1 MVPCN
6 DLHEEE
12 LYAEALE
19 LAVTELGNAN
29 GFVAA
34 PRPDQSYAT

>member
-12 LYAEALE
+12 LYAKALLAGSAGDRLVVE
-19 LAVTELGNAN
+19 LPTSW
-29 GFVAA
+29 
-34 PRPDQSYAT
+34 R

>member
-12 LYAEALE
+12 LYAEALLAGPADDRLVVE
-19 LAVTELGNAN
+19 LPTSW
-29 GFVAA
+29 
-34 PRPDQSYAT
+34 R